1 MTRENVNELQ
11 QNNMKEME
19 RALALLQEE
28 LRKKEADYED
38 KLVLIRQ
45 QQTSKVRCQICC
57 FYFG

>member
-1 MTRENVNELQ
+1 
-11 QNNMKEME
+11 ME

-57 FYFG
+57 FYFV